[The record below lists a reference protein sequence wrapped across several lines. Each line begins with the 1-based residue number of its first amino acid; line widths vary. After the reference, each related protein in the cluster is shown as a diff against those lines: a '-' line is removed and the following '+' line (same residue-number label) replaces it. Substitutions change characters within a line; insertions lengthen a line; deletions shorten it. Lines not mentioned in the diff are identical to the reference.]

1 MTQDHGWSTPQA
13 DDGSGGEARSG
24 TDGGGSNPHP
34 SGGPAPFVPPVPPGS
49 EAQGW
54 GQPPKA
60 TTPQTGDWGSDG
72 SWQSAS
78 VHRPGIIPLRPLFLG
93 EIMDG
98 AFQALRTNPRSMIG
112 ISAVLLSFLSSIT
125 LLPLASA
132 LTQQAEMDDAEIAAD
147 LATLV
152 SGSLVPGLLKMVAIL
167 VLNGLLVLAVSD
179 AVLGRKTPL
188 GDLWSRV
195 KGRLPAIFGI
205 AGLVFLGALG
215 LFLTCLLPGFL
226 VVMSGAKA
234 FGVLLIVLGLL
245 GGIFVMSLASARWSM
260 AAPVLLLERRRALD
274 SLRRSW
280 NLVKGSTWRVFGIL
294 ALAQIIVGI
303 GGALLGAPFALGS
316 EAVRTMSEDLDLT
329 TALLSVLVS
338 SIGEIVAGSIFFPFS
353 AAVTA
358 LLYTDLRMRKEGLD
372 VELIRAAQGGTRP

>member
-13 DDGSGGEARSG
+13 GDDPEGGAH
-24 TDGGGSNPHP
+24 DGGGSKPQP
-34 SGGPAPFVPPVPPGS
+34 SDGPAPFVPPDPPVPPVPPGS
-49 EAQGW
+49 GAPGW

-60 TTPQTGDWGSDG
+60 AAPQAGAWASLS
-72 SWQSAS
+72 SWKAASAI
-78 VHRPGIIPLRPLFLG
+78 RPGIIPLRPMVLG
-93 EIMDG
+93 DIMDG
-98 AFQALRTNPRSMIG
+98 AFQALRANPRSMIG
-112 ISAVLLSFLSSIT
+112 ISAVLLSFLSSVT

-132 LTQQAEMDDAEIAAD
+132 LTRQAETGGTDDV
-147 LATLV
+147 ATLI
-152 SGSLVPGLLKMVAIL
+152 SGSLLPALLQMVAVL

-179 AVLGRKTPL
+179 AVLGRRTPL

-195 KGRLPAIFGI
+195 RGRLPAIFGV
-205 AGLVFLGALG
+205 AGLVFLGTLG
-215 LFLTCLLPGFL
+215 LFLVCLVPGL
-226 VVMSGAKA
+226 LMIASGAQG
-234 FGVLLIVLGLL
+234 FGVFLFVLGMLM
-245 GGIFVMSLASARWSM
+245 GIFLMALVFTRWSM

-303 GGALLGAPFALGS
+303 GSALLGAPFMLGA
-316 EAVRTMSEDLDLT
+316 EAIRTMSENLDYS
-329 TALLSVLVS
+329 TALQSVLVS
-338 SIGEIVAGSIFFPFS
+338 SIGEIAAGSIFYPFS

-372 VELIRAAQGGTRP
+372 VELIRAAQGGPRS